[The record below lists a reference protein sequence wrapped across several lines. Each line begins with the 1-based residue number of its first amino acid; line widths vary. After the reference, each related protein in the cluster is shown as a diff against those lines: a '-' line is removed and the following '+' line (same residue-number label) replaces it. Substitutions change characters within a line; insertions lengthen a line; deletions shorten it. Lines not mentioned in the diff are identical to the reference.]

1 MDNPIHRKFKLPTRI
16 LYRGGTSTTSRK
28 PVNTVIFIIAER
40 QLRKAPLF
48 IRLFP
53 YGVAIRR
60 EREERDR
67 NKCIKWNPSS
77 SGEDDRFGRG
87 GQRFSNQ
94 GINQGGGPRREKK
107 FSRTTAWG
115 GEGARRREDRA
126 ILHVLV
132 ARVLYELWEL
142 RSAISA
148 ANAILMY
155 ASELMLEEGGGA
167 SNETFQRVS
176 TFLLFETPCCLSRV
190 RYEPEFPSNLRLYM
204 YPSSVNSF
212 FFPLSSS
219 FFSNLP
225 FKHPYP
231 GVPRNS
237 TVVL

>member
-1 MDNPIHRKFKLPTRI
+1 MRTIVSVAGGRGSRI
-16 LYRGGTSTTSRK
+16 KELIKVAGRGERRSSR
-28 PVNTVIFIIAER
+28 AQQRGE
-40 QLRKAPLF
+40 
-48 IRLFP
+48 
-53 YGVAIRR
+53 GR
-60 EREERDR
+60 ERED
-67 NKCIKWNPSS
+67 
-77 SGEDDRFGRG
+77 
-87 GQRFSNQ
+87 
-94 GINQGGGPRREKK
+94 EKTEP
-107 FSRTTAWG
+107 FCMFLL
-115 GEGARRREDRA
+115 RA
-126 ILHVLV
+126 CCM
-132 ARVLYELWEL
+132 LWEL

-155 ASELMLEEGGGA
+155 ASELMLEEGEGA

-190 RYEPEFPSNLRLYM
+190 RYEPEFPSNLRLHM

-237 TVVL
+237 MVVL